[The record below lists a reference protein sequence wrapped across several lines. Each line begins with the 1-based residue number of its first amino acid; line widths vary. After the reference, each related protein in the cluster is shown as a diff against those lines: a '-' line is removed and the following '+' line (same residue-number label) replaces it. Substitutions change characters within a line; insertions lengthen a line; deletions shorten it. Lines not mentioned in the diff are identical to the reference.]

1 MRHQKFNRCEDDAIA
16 RDRQMIGKEGP
27 VDLSV
32 RHSIPIRVTIT
43 INRIVATLAV
53 VRALLLSPG
62 AAWAGY
68 HQLFR
73 EKNYGEYE

>member
-1 MRHQKFNRCEDDAIA
+1 
-16 RDRQMIGKEGP
+16 MIGKGGP
-27 VDLSV
+27 VEVSV
-32 RHSIPIRVTIT
+32 RHSIPIRVTIN
-43 INRIVATLAV
+43 IHRIAATLVV
-53 VRALLLSPG
+53 VRALLFSSD